1 MLSCK
6 KVIAFFAI
14 QVFTRCM
21 TYQQPLLYEQG
32 MAITINHPQ
41 DPLYYYFDYDE
52 RPFSANMEF
61 QHFHD
66 FYEIFILL
74 EDQASHLIE
83 GQFYDLKKYDMVLL
97 RPSLL
102 HKTKYVMG
110 PPSKRLIINFTIP
123 NNLYGLGRNLEG
135 VLSPFQEEVPI
146 YRFPQVV
153 QDQLFSS
160 LNQIFSTASGKRPNS
175 FLYIHAKF
183 LEFLFTLNDQKRQ
196 NCYEGEQFSDSI
208 TQKVYSITSYIH
220 ANFREQFSLEAL
232 SRQFFI
238 SPCYLSHQFKE
249 VTGFTLIRYIQMTR
263 VKNAQQLLL
272 YTDLK
277 IKEITEHCGFSSF
290 SQFNRVFNKFCGCSP
305 SQFRLRGPQQT
316 LHLLTEKE
324 ERA

>member
-1 MLSCK
+1 
-6 KVIAFFAI
+6 
-14 QVFTRCM
+14 M

-52 RPFSANMEF
+52 RQFSANMEF
-61 QHFHD
+61 QHFHE

-74 EDQASHLIE
+74 EESASHLIE

-102 HKTKYVMG
+102 HKTKYLLG
-110 PPSKRLIINFTIP
+110 PPSKRLIINFSIP
-123 NNLYGLGRNLEG
+123 TDLYGMTRNLEG
-135 VLSPFQEEVPI
+135 ILAPFYEEIPI
-146 YRFPQVV
+146 YRFPQDV
-153 QDQLFSS
+153 QDQLFGN
-160 LNQIFSTASGKRPNS
+160 LNQIFSVFSSKRPNAS
-175 FLYIHAKF
+175 IYIHAKF
-183 LEFLFTLNDQKRQ
+183 MEFLFTLNDQKKK
-196 NCYEGEQFSDSI
+196 NCYEGAQFSDSI
-208 TQKVYSITSYIH
+208 TQKIYSITSHIH
-220 ANFREQFSLEAL
+220 ANYREPFSLDGL
-232 SRQFFI
+232 SKRFFI

-277 IKEITEHCGFSSF
+277 IKEITERCGFSSF

-305 SQFRLRGPQQT
+305 SQFRIQDSHQT
-316 LHLLTEKE
+316 LHLHIEKE
-324 ERA
+324 HV